1 MGKRMLALIM
11 TLVIGAMCFV
21 TGCSPSKEAIKA
33 EDLYGTWI
41 REYDGKTESYTFNKN
56 MTYTRSVYKNGNVI
70 ESTNYPETYRV
81 EENKLY
87 VFLKKATFNS
97 IRITLKKVVSEV
109 KANLQ
114 SLEKSDGT
122 NESEY
127 KATVLQLINK
137 LEAIKK
143 AYDEGDYD
151 SCENLIDVGQSI
163 LASLNV
169 DDKNTRLIQS
179 QLNKWAEV
187 FH

>member
-87 VFLKKATFNS
+87 VLNS
-97 IRITLKKVVSEV
+97 VLHAENEYEVVMKGDSMKWSNGLNTVEYT
-109 KANLQ
+109 
-114 SLEKSDGT
+114 KS
-122 NESEY
+122 
-127 KATVLQLINK
+127 K
-137 LEAIKK
+137 
-143 AYDEGDYD
+143 
-151 SCENLIDVGQSI
+151 
-163 LASLNV
+163 
-169 DDKNTRLIQS
+169 
-179 QLNKWAEV
+179 
-187 FH
+187 